1 VKAKVTV
8 PTDYVSSIGNDNLR
22 ISSINSPKGN
32 DRVVYTNVEIPGKH
46 NNTNVNSYM
55 PPAHLTSSENR
66 HAEAY
71 DEASNASVAMR
82 YEHEIEHM

>member
-1 VKAKVTV
+1 MV

-32 DRVVYTNVEIPGKH
+32 DRIVYTNVEIPAKN

-55 PPAHLTSSENR
+55 PPLHLTGSDNR
-66 HAEAY
+66 QGEAY
-71 DEASNASVAMR
+71 DENSTASLAMR
-82 YEHEIEHM
+82 YEHEIDNM